1 MIENDVPVDLEQIN
15 QEYHKLIEKH
25 FSPVVKIDENIDY
38 EWIRI
43 SHFYRPFYVY
53 KYATSYTCANYIASC
68 ILENKNNMKEKYFN
82 LLKSG
87 GSDWPDMILKNVG
100 VDLESDEPYDMLIN
114 DLKSAITTLSEL
126 LNEKKKIKNR

>member
-1 MIENDVPVDLEQIN
+1 M
-15 QEYHKLIEKH
+15 YHSLIEKH
-25 FSPVVKIDENIDY
+25 FSGVVNIDENIDY

-68 ILENKNNMKEKYFN
+68 ILEDKNNMREKYFK

-87 GSDWPDMILKNVG
+87 GSDWPNNILKKVG
-100 VDLESDEPYDMLIN
+100 VDLESDAPYDMLFN
-114 DLKSAITTLSEL
+114 DLKHYIKQLKEL
-126 LNEKKKIKNR
+126 LLKRK